1 MVVVKRPASPDY
13 GTEVDADE
21 KVNVPTPNAR
31 QDVTQHNVRTVL
43 AVESR
48 CGDHRTRCSL
58 FRVLFSL
65 TIFVKSCLRT
75 REIAAWLPASGLP
88 RFASKIWT

>member
-43 AVESR
+43 AV
-48 CGDHRTRCSL
+48 SL
-58 FRVLFSL
+58 GVAIIVLAVAYFAFFS
-65 TIFVKSCLRT
+65 V
-75 REIAAWLPASGLP
+75 
-88 RFASKIWT
+88 